1 MSYSLVKGLSLVMS
15 IAIILKMSLFYF
27 EPKSFYKY
35 ARVYLEDIRLR
46 RLYLLLFF
54 ILFYFLMK
62 EMSILQFAAA
72 FLVGGMLYGHSM
84 LHFPKEMMAI
94 TKKVYQNKEVY
105 FFDNLIYLALAF
117 WVLKTLLM

>member
-72 FLVGGMLYGHSM
+72 FLVGTMLYGHSM

-94 TKKVYQNKEVY
+94 TKKVYQKKEVY
-105 FFDNLIYLALAF
+105 FFDNLIYLAFAF
-117 WVLKTLLM
+117 WILKTLLM

>member
-1 MSYSLVKGLSLVMS
+1 MPYSLVKGLSLVLS
-15 IAIILKMSLFYF
+15 VAIILKMSLFYF

-35 ARVYLEDIRLR
+35 ARVYLEDSRLR
-46 RLYLLLFF
+46 KLYLVIFF

-105 FFDNLIYLALAF
+105 FFDNLIYLAFAF